1 MRDYCY
7 AVWAVLRARFEL
19 LRRAPD
25 AGYVSEWVLVTALV
39 ISAALV
45 VVGVVVA
52 KVIAKAT
59 GIEL

>member
-1 MRDYCY
+1 MRDYCD
-7 AVWAVLRARFEL
+7 AAWAMLRARVEL

-39 ISAALV
+39 ISAAIV

-52 KVIAKAT
+52 KVAAKAT

>member
-1 MRDYCY
+1 MRDYFH
-7 AVWAVLRARFEL
+7 AAWTVLRVRVEL

-39 ISAALV
+39 ISAAIV